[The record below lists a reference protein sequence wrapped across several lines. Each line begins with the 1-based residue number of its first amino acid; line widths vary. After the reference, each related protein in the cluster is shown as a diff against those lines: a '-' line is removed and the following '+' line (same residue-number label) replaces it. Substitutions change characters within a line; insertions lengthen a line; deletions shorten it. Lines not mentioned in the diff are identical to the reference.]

1 MESIEEQEFKR
12 KKREQEEKVIKELA
26 EKSREFD
33 KKRKEKKI

>member
-26 EKSREFD
+26 GKSREFD